1 MGARVLA
8 YRDVLFTDTRQE
20 HIGLTMGARVL
31 AYRDMLFTDTGQEH
45 QGPHDGRSWTSR
57 WALASSHTETCCS
70 LTQDKSARDLKR
82 GACVLA
88 YRDVLFT
95 DTRQEHQGPHD
106 GLSGLAYRYMLF
118 TDTAHEHQG
127 PHDGRSCPQ
136 DMSTRDLTMGARV
149 LAYRDVL
156 FTDTRQEHMGPHDA
170 RSCPRIQ
177 RRAVH

>member
-31 AYRDMLFTDTGQEH
+31 AYRDML
-45 QGPHDGRSWTSR
+45 
-57 WALASSHTETCCS
+57 S
-70 LTQDKSARDLKR
+70 LTQDK
-82 GACVLA
+82 
-88 YRDVLFT
+88 
-95 DTRQEHQGPHD
+95 
-106 GLSGLAYRYMLF
+106 
-118 TDTAHEHQG
+118 
-127 PHDGRSCPQ
+127 
-136 DMSTRDLTMGARV
+136 STRDLTMGARV

-156 FTDTRQEHMGPHDA
+156 FTDTTQEHQGPHDG

>member
-20 HIGLTMGARVL
+20 H
-31 AYRDMLFTDTGQEH
+31 
-45 QGPHDGRSWTSR
+45 QGPHDGRSCPRIQRRATRAPGTSR
-57 WALASSHTETCCS
+57 WALVSSHTETCCS
-70 LTQDKSARDLKR
+70 LTQDKSTRDLKR
-82 GACVLA
+82 GARVLA

-106 GLSGLAYRYMLF
+106 GLSCLAYRDMLF
-118 TDTAHEHQG
+118 TDTGHEHQG

>member
-1 MGARVLA
+1 MGAGVLA

-20 HIGLTMGARVL
+20 H
-31 AYRDMLFTDTGQEH
+31 
-45 QGPHDGRSWTSR
+45 QGPHDGRRCPRIQRRAVHCDGRRWTSR

-82 GACVLA
+82 GARVLA

>member
-8 YRDVLFTDTRQE
+8 YRDVVFN
-20 HIGLTMGARVL
+20 
-31 AYRDMLFTDTGQEH
+31 
-45 QGPHDGRSWTSR
+45 
-57 WALASSHTETCCS
+57 
-70 LTQDKSARDLKR
+70 
-82 GACVLA
+82 
-88 YRDVLFT
+88 

-106 GLSGLAYRYMLF
+106 G
-118 TDTAHEHQG
+118 
-127 PHDGRSCPQ
+127 RSCPRIQRRGTSRWALVSSHTETCCSLTQ

-156 FTDTRQEHMGPHDA
+156 FNDTRQEHMGPHDG

>member
-8 YRDVLFTDTRQE
+8 YRDV
-20 HIGLTMGARVL
+20 V
-31 AYRDMLFTDTGQEH
+31 
-45 QGPHDGRSWTSR
+45 
-57 WALASSHTETCCS
+57 
-70 LTQDKSARDLKR
+70 
-82 GACVLA
+82 
-88 YRDVLFT
+88 FT

-106 GLSGLAYRYMLF
+106 G
-118 TDTAHEHQG
+118 
-127 PHDGRSCPQ
+127 RSCPRIQRRGTSRWAPVSSHTETCCSLRWAPVSSHTVTCCSLTQ

-156 FTDTRQEHMGPHDA
+156 FTDKGQEHQGPHDG